1 MTRVVVDTNVVVS
14 SVLTPSGPS
23 FEISGLASQ
32 GLIQLCA
39 SVATVAEYRE
49 VLGRKQ
55 FAKLR
60 VLSDRQLTEISKV
73 CKFVT
78 TAKKVVESPDPDDD
92 IFLECAEAAIGVEGR
107 SALEIFGSPDDLKL
121 RSSATLFACVSPQ
134 GSVFERLLAKYFG
147 GVPDEKTKARI

>member
-92 IFLECAEAAIGVEGR
+92 IFLECAEADKAHYLVTGNVRHFPERWKYTRIVTPR
-107 SALEIFGSPDDLKL
+107 QFLDQFGTPPQKL
-121 RSSATLFACVSPQ
+121 R
-134 GSVFERLLAKYFG
+134 R
-147 GVPDEKTKARI
+147 